1 MSEHRQPAFDES
13 PSSGDTSSA
22 TEGGA
27 ASAASPPSALS
38 DIALESNPLIV
49 AALYV
54 YDDGV
59 YDSDELFTELWTKE
73 EDARHYCG
81 PHPVVA
87 HPPCKRWSLMANCRK
102 QRDGQDEGCFKAALF
117 DVRRWGGVLE
127 QPAHSL
133 AWEWFDLPKPQPEG
147 WTQAL
152 SDGGWVC
159 EVDQRW
165 YGHEANKPTWLYYVG
180 GPEPFDLK
188 WGRAP
193 KGAKTVGRSWGQGR
207 DHQRSATPPAFRDV
221 LLALARRSR
230 YQELA
235 A

>member
-1 MSEHRQPAFDES
+1 MGVRLSAVGWWRVSEGLQPAQ
-13 PSSGDTSSA
+13 SSNPTDQ
-22 TEGGA
+22 
-27 ASAASPPSALS
+27 L
-38 DIALESNPLIV
+38 IALVEDALTV

-54 YDDGV
+54 YDPGV
-59 YDSDELFTELWTKE
+59 YSGVPLVDLWTAE
-73 EDARHYCG
+73 RDARTYHG

-102 QRDGQDEGCFKAALF
+102 QRDGQDGGCFKAALF
-117 DVRRWGGVLE
+117 DVRRFGGVLE

-133 AWEWFDLPKPQPEG
+133 AWEWFDLPKPQAEG

-180 GPEPFDLK
+180 GLDPYDLK

-193 KGAKTVGRSWGQGR
+193 KGEKTVGRSWGQGR
-207 DHQRSATPPAFRDV
+207 DHQRSATPPAFAGV